1 MIVSCFPQP
10 SILFL
15 YQPLK
20 QMIMEIVNIEASA
33 FMEMNDILFKIEKQ
47 LKGLNSSKSE
57 LNEWLDNQDVCI
69 LMNISDRKL
78 LSLRQKGLIPFSRID
93 RKIYYKKEDI
103 LLNKDSNEV
112 KRFIEAMEGISKML
126 DANSLI
132 YRPILDGNR
141 YITEQELS
149 KALKIT
155 KRTLIEYRMNGKLP
169 YYKIGGK
176 ILYKEQEIIE
186 ILERN
191 KVLAFE

>member
-1 MIVSCFPQP
+1 
-10 SILFL
+10 
-15 YQPLK
+15 
-20 QMIMEIVNIEASA
+20 MEIVNIEASA
-33 FMEMNDILFKIEKQ
+33 FMEMNNILFKIEKQ
-47 LKGLNSSKSE
+47 LKGLNSSKSD
-57 LNEWLDNQDVCI
+57 LSEWLDNQEVCI

-103 LLNKDSNEV
+103 LNYMRRNLKHIQIIEMGQQVLNKDSNEV
-112 KRFIEAMEGISKML
+112 KRFIEAMEVISKIL

-141 YITEQELS
+141 YVTEQELS

-176 ILYKEQEIIE
+176 ILYKEQDIID

-191 KVLAFE
+191 KVLVFE